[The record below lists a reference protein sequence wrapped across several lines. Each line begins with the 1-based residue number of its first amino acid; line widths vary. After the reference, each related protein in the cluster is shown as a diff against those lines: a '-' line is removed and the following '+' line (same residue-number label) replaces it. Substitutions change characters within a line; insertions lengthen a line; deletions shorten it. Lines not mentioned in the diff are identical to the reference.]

1 MSWGSEFQEGF
12 RDRYG
17 EGREDYRLAY
27 YQGRGREG
35 KDTEGSRISSTLGTN
50 PSITTTRDLLAETGL
65 PQVFKSKPEHRQARI
80 DAGMGLAEPGAR
92 RWGQIA
98 GTMANDLTQDHT
110 RSLWWLLNAPQ
121 AVGNVTAEL
130 ALSKANPDLFRHKTE
145 TFPEFATEEVN
156 PVTKERITRKQ
167 GIPKVKMSEGGGPQ
181 TTGLSR
187 RERAINEQAYRMAL
201 KEGYIDKEGN
211 LRKGV
216 GVDKFGRYSKR
227 QYNPGDV
234 ASLMIPTG
242 IAINAGIGLLNPLGG
257 SGGYTAVLPGKDD
270 LTKTDNVIAEV
281 AAKYILGRTGNLLP
295 YEEFSKYRPD
305 VDIGE
310 YNRYKAFKYDKELD
324 FDPRDGNLNLLPA
337 GILKATADG
346 IHGPEVHFLGRS
358 LPLTTTVIPYA
369 GALAG
374 GILGVR
380 NESPDKDGV
389 KRRRPIKRGLLGGM
403 AGLGVGTATGLI
415 AEEMRRRASSNN
427 VQSQGGNAEQ
437 YLG

>member
-1 MSWGSEFQEGF
+1 MTWWEDFREGF
-12 RDRYG
+12 SDRYG
-17 EGREDYRLAY
+17 EGREDYRLSY

-50 PSITTTRDLLAETGL
+50 PTFTTTRDLLG
-65 PQVFKSKPEHRQARI
+65 VSKPEHRQARI
-80 DAGMGLAEPGAR
+80 DAGMGLAEPGPKR
-92 RWGQIA
+92 TGQIV

-130 ALSKANPDLFRHKTE
+130 ALSKANPDLFKHNTP
-145 TFPEFATEEVN
+145 TFDEFADTYKN
-156 PVTKERITRKQ
+156 PATGEIQKEKQ
-167 GIPKVKMSEGGGPQ
+167 GIPKVQMTANGSLLEE
-181 TTGLSR
+181 GLSR
-187 RERAINEQAYRMAL
+187 KQKQRNEMAYRLAL
-201 KEGYIDKEGN
+201 KEGFIDAQGN
-211 LRKGV
+211 KRKGV
-216 GVDKFGRYSKR
+216 SVDKNGRYSRR

-257 SGGYTAVLPGKDD
+257 SGGYTAVLASDDD
-270 LTKTDNVIAEV
+270 LTKTNNVIGEV

-310 YNRYKAFKYDKELD
+310 YNRYKAFKYDKEID
-324 FDPRDGNLNLLPA
+324 YDPRDGDLNLLPA
-337 GILKATADG
+337 GVLKATMDG

-358 LPLTTTVIPYA
+358 LPATTTMVPYA
-369 GALAG
+369 GALIG

-427 VQSQGGNAEQ
+427 VQLQGGNAEQ

>member
-1 MSWGSEFQEGF
+1 MSWFDEFQEGV
-12 RDRYG
+12 RDRFS
-17 EGREDYRLAY
+17 EGREDYRLTY
-27 YQGRGREG
+27 YQGRANEN

-50 PSITTTRDLLAETGL
+50 PTFTTIRDLTGT
-65 PQVFKSKPEHRQARI
+65 SKQAHREAREQ
-80 DAGMGLAEPGAR
+80 AGMGLAEPGPR
-92 RWGQIA
+92 RWGQVV

-130 ALSKANPDLFRHKTE
+130 ALSKANPDLFRHKTAK
-145 TFPEFATEEVN
+145 FHEFAIEEEN
-156 PVTKERITRKQ
+156 PVTKERVIRKQ
-167 GIPKVKMSEGGGPQ
+167 GIPKVLMADNGGLQTEGLTDKQ
-181 TTGLSR
+181 KQR
-187 RERAINEQAYRMAL
+187 NELAYKLAM
-201 KEGYIDKEGN
+201 KQGYIDAEGN
-211 LRKGV
+211 RRKGV
-216 GVDKFGRYSKR
+216 GIDKYGRYSKR
-227 QYNPGDV
+227 QYDPGDV

-242 IAINAGIGLLNPLGG
+242 VAINAGIGLLNPLGG
-257 SGGYTAVLPGKDD
+257 SGGYTAVLPSQDD
-270 LTKTDNVIAEV
+270 LTKTDNVIGEV

-310 YNRYKAFKYDKELD
+310 YNRYKAFKYDKDLD
-324 FDPRDGNLNLLPA
+324 YDITDGDVNLLPA
-337 GILKATADG
+337 GVLKATMDG

-358 LPLTTTVIPYA
+358 LPVTTTMIPYA

-389 KRRRPIKRGLLGGM
+389 KRRRPIKRGFWGGM
-403 AGLGVGTATGLI
+403 AGLGVGAATGLI
-415 AEEMRRRASSNN
+415 AEEMRRRASSNAN
-427 VQSQGGNAEQ
+427 QMAGGSAEQ

>member
-1 MSWGSEFQEGF
+1 MSWFDEFKEGF
-12 RDRYG
+12 RDRYS
-17 EGREDYRLAY
+17 EGREDYRLTY
-27 YQGRGREG
+27 YQGRSDEG

-50 PSITTTRDLLAETGL
+50 PSFTTVRDLTGT
-65 PQVFKSKPEHRQARI
+65 SKPEHRQARI
-80 DAGMGLAEPGAR
+80 DAGMGLAEPGPK
-92 RWGQIA
+92 RWGQVT

-130 ALSKANPDLFRHKTE
+130 ILSKANPDLYRHTTP
-145 TFPEFATEEVN
+145 TFDEFAETYKN
-156 PVTKERITRKQ
+156 PATGELQKEKQ
-167 GIPKVKMSEGGGPQ
+167 GIPKVLMTADGALQEE
-181 TTGLSR
+181 GLSR
-187 RERAINEQAYRMAL
+187 KQKERNKIAYELAL
-201 KEGYIDKEGN
+201 KEGFIDARGN
-211 LRKGV
+211 RRKGV
-216 GVDKFGRYSKR
+216 SVDKQGRYSRR
-227 QYNPGDV
+227 QYDPGDV

-257 SGGYTAVLPGKDD
+257 SGGYTAVLPSQDD
-270 LTKTDNVIAEV
+270 LTKTDNVIGEV

-310 YNRYKAFKYDKELD
+310 YNRYKAFKYDKDLD
-324 FDPRDGNLNLLPA
+324 YDPRDGNLNLLP
-337 GILKATADG
+337 GGVLKATADG
-346 IHGPEVHFLGRS
+346 IHGPEVQFLGRS
-358 LPLTTTVIPYA
+358 LPVTTTMVPYL

-374 GILGVR
+374 GYLGVT

-403 AGLGVGTATGLI
+403 AGLGAGAATGLI

-427 VQSQGGNAEQ
+427 VQQQGGNAEQ

>member
-403 AGLGVGTATGLI
+403 AGLGVGAATGLI

-427 VQSQGGNAEQ
+427 VQQQGGDAEQ

>member
-1 MSWGSEFQEGF
+1 MTWWEDFREGF
-12 RDRYG
+12 SDRYG

-65 PQVFKSKPEHRQARI
+65 PQIFKSKPEHRQARI
-80 DAGMGLAEPGAR
+80 DAGMGLAEPGPKR
-92 RWGQIA
+92 TGQIV
-98 GTMANDLTQDHT
+98 GTMANDLTQDHS

-121 AVGNVTAEL
+121 AVGNVAAEFTL
-130 ALSKANPDLFRHKTE
+130 GKANPDLFRHNTP
-145 TFPEFATEEVN
+145 TFDEFASTYKNQATGE
-156 PVTKERITRKQ
+156 TQKEKQ
-167 GIPKVKMSEGGGPQ
+167 GIPKVQMTADGALLEE
-181 TTGLSR
+181 GLSR
-187 RERAINEQAYRMAL
+187 KQQQRNKMAYELAM
-201 KEGYIDKEGN
+201 KEGFIDAQGN
-211 LRKGV
+211 NRKGV
-216 GVDKFGRYSKR
+216 RLDKHGRYSRR
-227 QYNPGDV
+227 QYDPGDV

-257 SGGYTAVLPGKDD
+257 SGGYTAVLPGQDD
-270 LTKTDNVIAEV
+270 LTKTDNVIGEV

-310 YNRYKAFKYDKELD
+310 YNRYKAFKYDKDLD
-324 FDPRDGNLNLLPA
+324 YNPLDGNVNLLP
-337 GILKATADG
+337 GGVLKATADG

-358 LPLTTTVIPYA
+358 LPVTTTMVPYL

-374 GILGVR
+374 GYLGVR

-403 AGLGVGTATGLI
+403 AGLGVGAATGLV
-415 AEEMRRRASSNN
+415 AEEMRRRASSNAN
-427 VQSQGGNAEQ
+427 QMAGGSAEQ